1 MTVEIICVGTE
12 LLLGNIVNT
21 NAAFLAEQC
30 AGLGLECYFQTVVG
44 DNADRLSLCVKTA
57 MDRSD
62 VILLSGG
69 LGPTEDDLTK
79 ETVAR
84 LCGRELLPHEPS
96 RKAIQDYFERRGI
109 ELTDNNWKQA
119 MLPEGCIVMENHNGT
134 APGVILETERS
145 KFVLLPGPPG
155 ELIPMFRES
164 VAPYLA
170 KLTDRV
176 ICSQTV
182 KLCGVGESKAE
193 MMIKDLI
200 DTQTNPTIAT
210 YAKTGEVHIRVTA
223 AALDSKACGKLI
235 KPVVKELKNRF
246 QNLIYST
253 EEDATLEKVV
263 VDLLR
268 ANDLTVTCAESCTG
282 GLLAGRLVNVPGV
295 SDVLKFSV
303 ITYSNKAKRKLL
315 GLRKPMLQKYGAVSP
330 QTAEEMSRGAAALAK
345 ADVAVAITGLAGPD
359 GDGEEK
365 PVGLV
370 YIAVYVKGDV
380 TVEEYHFSGNRS
392 KIRESAVSAALV
404 LLRKCVLEYF
414 SEITF
419 GKKK

>member
-30 AGLGLECYFQTVVG
+30 AGLGLECYYQTVVG
-44 DNADRLSLCVKTA
+44 DNAERLRLCLKTA
-57 MDRSD
+57 MERSD
-62 VILLSGG
+62 VLLLSGG

-79 ETVAR
+79 ETVAE
-84 LCGRELLPHEPS
+84 LCGRKLFLHEPS
-96 RKAIQDYFERRGI
+96 KKAIQDYFDRRGI

-119 MLPEGCIVMENHNGT
+119 MLPEGCIVLENHNGT
-134 APGVILETERS
+134 APGMIVETENTRI
-145 KFVLLPGPPG
+145 VLLPGPPN
-155 ELIPMFRES
+155 ELVPMFRES
-164 VAPYLA
+164 VSPYLA
-170 KLTDRV
+170 KLTDKV

-182 KLCGVGESKAE
+182 KLCGIGESKVE
-193 MMIKDLI
+193 TVIRDLI
-200 DTQTNPTIAT
+200 DAQANPTIAT

-223 AALDSKACGKLI
+223 SAQDSKACGKLI

-246 QNLIYST
+246 QDSIYST

-263 VDLLR
+263 VDLLH
-268 ANDLTVTCAESCTG
+268 ANELTVTCAESCTG
-282 GLLAGRLVNVPGV
+282 GMLAGRLVNVPGV

-315 GLRKPMLQKYGAVSP
+315 GLRKSMLQKYGAVSY
-330 QTAEEMSRGAAALAK
+330 QTAEEMSRGAAALSK
-345 ADVAVAITGLAGPD
+345 ADVAVAVTGLAGPE
-359 GDGEEK
+359 GDGGDK

-370 YIAVYVKGDV
+370 YIAVNVKGDV

-392 KIRESAVSAALV
+392 KIRESAVSAALA
-404 LLRKCVLEYF
+404 LLRRCILEYF